1 MKEVVGLLACGV
13 DVYDNYIMPS
23 DFVIRLQN
31 PHSDPAQAMLDALW
45 DEIQRRYEFTAPTD
59 MHPDDFTNP
68 RAAFWVAMV
77 QDTPAGSIGL
87 MPLPQDIAE
96 LNAMY
101 VTPEF
106 RGAGIAQGLIQA
118 REEHARQHDFTVVPL
133 RAGSQQ
139 PEAVRFYEKMG
150 FNRIPCFGKYAE
162 SSNSWC
168 FEKQL

>member
-1 MKEVVGLLACGV
+1 MIITSCHQILLLDYKIHIQIQHGQCLTRYGMKFNVVM
-13 DVYDNYIMPS
+13 NI
-23 DFVIRLQN
+23 
-31 PHSDPAQAMLDALW
+31 
-45 DEIQRRYEFTAPTD
+45 TAPTD

-87 MPLPQDIAE
+87 MPLSQDIAD

-101 VTPEF
+101 VSPEF
-106 RGAGIAQGLIQA
+106 RGAGIAQGLMQA
-118 REEHARQHDFTVVPL
+118 LEEHARQHCFTVIRL